1 MHLVDFK
8 VRIVE
13 GSEGTAAMVKV
24 LLDSKDEEEVWST
37 IGVSDNVI
45 EASWHALVDSVQYKL
60 SRDKININNRTA
72 RRRRKDS

>member
-1 MHLVDFK
+1 VDFK

>member
-1 MHLVDFK
+1 VDFK

-72 RRRRKDS
+72 RCRRKDS

>member
-1 MHLVDFK
+1 
-8 VRIVE
+8 
-13 GSEGTAAMVKV
+13 MVKV

>member
-1 MHLVDFK
+1 MK
-8 VRIVE
+8 KK
-13 GSEGTAAMVKV
+13 SEHHRGP
-24 LLDSKDEEEVWST
+24 
-37 IGVSDNVI
+37 DNVI

>member
-1 MHLVDFK
+1 
-8 VRIVE
+8 VE